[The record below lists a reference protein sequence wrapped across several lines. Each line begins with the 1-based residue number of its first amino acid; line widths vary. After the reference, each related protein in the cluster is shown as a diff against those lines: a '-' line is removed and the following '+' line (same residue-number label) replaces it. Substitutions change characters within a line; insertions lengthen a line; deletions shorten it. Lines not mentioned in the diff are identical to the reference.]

1 MRTIALAA
9 VFAAAGFAGP
19 GWADDAKKEAPKDG
33 AKTTKLV
40 IKDMT

>member
-1 MRTIALAA
+1 MRLIALA
-9 VFAAAGFAGP
+9 VVLAAGLTAP
-19 GWADDAKKEAPKDG
+19 GWADDPKKEATADG

>member
-1 MRTIALAA
+1 MRSIALAA
-9 VFAAAGFAGP
+9 VFAAGLVAP